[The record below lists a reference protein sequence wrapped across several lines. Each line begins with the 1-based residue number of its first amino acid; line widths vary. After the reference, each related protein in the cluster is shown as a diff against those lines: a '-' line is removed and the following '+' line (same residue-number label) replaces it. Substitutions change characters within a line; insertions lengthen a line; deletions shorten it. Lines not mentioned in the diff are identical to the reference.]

1 MSLVKVLKG
10 NMSKKGG
17 IGVGVGVGLLMI
29 GEEGIIIGGIGG
41 GKKLVR

>member
-10 NMSKKGG
+10 NMSKKAG
-17 IGVGVGVGLLMI
+17 IGVAVGVGLLMI
-29 GEEGIIIGGIGG
+29 GEEGIIIAGIGR